1 MALNEQSMQVNYTV
15 LPDDFVR
22 AGEASGALKKLLKEL
37 GFPSDT
43 VRRCAIATYEGE
55 MNMVIHAKGGV
66 VSAVITPDTIELE
79 LRDTGPGIA
88 DIELAMTEGYSTAT
102 DAVRDIG
109 FGAGMGLPN
118 IRKYTDDMSLSSEVG
133 VGTTLRMTIRAG

>member
-1 MALNEQSMQVNYTV
+1 MAHSEQSMKVSYTV
-15 LPDDFVR
+15 LPDDFMR

-55 MNMVIHAKGGV
+55 MNMVIHAQGGV
-66 VSAVITPDTIELE
+66 VEAIITPDTIELE
-79 LRDTGPGIA
+79 LRDTGPGIS
-88 DIELAMTEGYSTAT
+88 DIELAMTEGYSTAS

-118 IRKYTDDMSLSSEVG
+118 IQKYSDRMSLTSEVG
-133 VGTTLRMTIRAG
+133 VGTTLRMTIRSG

>member
-1 MALNEQSMQVNYTV
+1 MAHSEQSMKVSYTV
-15 LPDDFVR
+15 LPDDFMR

-55 MNMVIHAKGGV
+55 MNMVIHAQGGV
-66 VSAVITPDTIELE
+66 VEAIITPDTIELE
-79 LRDTGPGIA
+79 LRDTGPA
-88 DIELAMTEGYSTAT
+88 SPTSSFQTEGYSTASV
-102 DAVRDIG
+102 AVRDIG

-118 IRKYTDDMSLSSEVG
+118 IQKYSDRMSLTSEVG
-133 VGTTLRMTIRAG
+133 VGTTLRMTIRSR